1 MISGERGEGG
11 IRGYLALSTRYSPD
25 LQWVKLLA
33 PTRLFIKHRNAKLY
47 RLLTLQSIHIFIL
60 LIIQSKLVF
69 ELITRRMSSG
79 MAPHCSTKT
88 TFTSAK
94 NTETCL
100 FVLDISKNTPKM
112 NERNK

>member
-25 LQWVKLLA
+25 LQWVKLPA

-60 LIIQSKLVF
+60 FTIQSKLVF
-69 ELITRRMSSG
+69 ELIT
-79 MAPHCSTKT
+79 
-88 TFTSAK
+88 
-94 NTETCL
+94 
-100 FVLDISKNTPKM
+100 
-112 NERNK
+112 